1 MPYIETW
8 RDFVA
13 YKVDVLLERRTM
25 KLPYGE
31 AIYRVYNFIRPVYHR
46 IIYPEAHR

>member
-13 YKVDVLLERRTM
+13 YKVDILLERRTM

-31 AIYRVYNFIRPVYHR
+31 LVYRLYKLVRPVYRRVIH
-46 IIYPEAHR
+46 PEEYR